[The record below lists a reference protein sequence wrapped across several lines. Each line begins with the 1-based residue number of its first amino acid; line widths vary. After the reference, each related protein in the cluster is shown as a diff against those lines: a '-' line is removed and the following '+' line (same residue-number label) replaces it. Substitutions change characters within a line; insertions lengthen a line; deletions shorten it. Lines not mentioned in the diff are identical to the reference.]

1 MTLSGRAH
9 SPEIEAERAHRR
21 RWILIPGVVVLLC
34 VVFGMVS
41 MIGPFHTQEDT
52 ISQAYGTGVQK
63 IELDSPGDLDV
74 GRAMG
79 DQVTGEWETHWN
91 YTRPGVHEVRDGDTL
106 RLSLDCSRSVGV
118 ECFADLRLA
127 VPDGV
132 ALDVTSHTGTVSV
145 RDVSGPVSVDNAG
158 GDVRIDGVNGDVKA
172 ASKAGS
178 INLRDIGGDVAADT
192 LSGDIDAHGLGGRAA
207 TFDDKSGDISA
218 VFRTVPA
225 SVSAQTLSG
234 DVTVRVPQ
242 GSGPYQVR
250 PDVTSG
256 DLESSVLTNATA
268 KNIITVGTKS
278 GDVRVGYTDDRPEPP
293 GRTGGPH
300 RAYPPTPPTPP
311 PTPPVPEPS

>member
-9 SPEIEAERAHRR
+9 SPEVEAERAHRR

-41 MIGPFHTQEDT
+41 MIGPFRTNEQT
-52 ISQAYGTGVQK
+52 ISQVYGAGVK
-63 IELDSPGDLDV
+63 RVELDSPGDLDV
-74 GRAMG
+74 QPVMG
-79 DQVTGEWETHWN
+79 DQITGEWETHWN
-91 YTRPGVHEVRDGDTL
+91 YTRPGVQEVRDGDTL

-118 ECFADLRLA
+118 ECFADLRLG

-132 ALDVTSHTGTVSV
+132 ALDVTSHSGSISV
-145 RDVSGPVSVDNAG
+145 RDISGPVSVDNAG
-158 GDVRIDGVNGDVKA
+158 GDVRVDGVAGDVKA
-172 ASKAGS
+172 ATKSGAIS
-178 INLRDIGGDVAADT
+178 LRDIGGDVSADT
-192 LSGDIDAHGLGGRAA
+192 KSGDIDAHGLGSRVA

-218 VFRTVPA
+218 RFSTVPTT
-225 SVSAQTLSG
+225 VSAETLSG
-234 DVTVRVPQ
+234 DVTVRVPR

-278 GDVRVGYTDDRPEPP
+278 GDVQVAYTDDRPEPV
-293 GRTGGPH
+293 GRHGGPH
-300 RAYPPTPPTPP
+300 RAYPPAPPTPPTPP
-311 PTPPVPEPS
+311 EPS